1 MPFIPIGALP
11 CLLAVQVV
19 AQAPLTFEHLQAKA
33 RPAPESWRS
42 DALLAERQRQ
52 SQESRGFLREG
63 PTLSVSAGPRRI
75 PGAPGTTDRGFEVDL
90 PLFLSPRVRA
100 ELDRSLGQAHPLLQE
115 AARREGALRLRAAYL
130 DAWLAARLLALRE
143 ADLATVAQW
152 LKAAQARFEAG
163 ADPAYQVA
171 LVEGEHLK
179 VQQELDE
186 AHAQV
191 ARSWGT
197 LLALTELPPTP
208 VPLADPGA
216 VPPIPTE
223 KLLERL
229 QAGPLRR
236 ALLAQADLEERSLR
250 LKEAQELSRWS
261 LRGSYAQ
268 EGDEKVT
275 RFGLAVRL
283 PRPGEGSAVRHST
296 EAQLRALQGEAR
308 QALAELDAR
317 ALGAATRFT
326 QAAPDMNEGG
336 PPGRFALSAS
346 PLALPHGVSGQSPV
360 TPSPMKI
367 PDFAQAIAAVGLRLR
382 EGRERPSEALPL
394 RRQLLEAQM
403 ASLQRLHSQHLLAA
417 ELQTLLSEVNP

>member
-1 MPFIPIGALP
+1 MSFIPFGALP
-11 CLLAVQVV
+11 CLLAVQAV
-19 AQAPLTFEHLQAKA
+19 AQAPLTLGNLQAKA
-33 RPAPESWRS
+33 RPAPETWRAE
-42 DALLAERQRQ
+42 ALLAERQRQ

-63 PTLSVSAGPRRI
+63 PTLSVSAGPRRS

-100 ELDRSLGQAHPLLQE
+100 ELDRSLGQAHPLMQE
-115 AARREGALRLRAAYL
+115 AARREGALRLRTAYL

-143 ADLATVAQW
+143 TDLATVTHW

-171 LVEGEHLK
+171 LVEGEYLK

-186 AHAQV
+186 ARSQV
-191 ARSWGT
+191 ARSWGR
-197 LLALTELPPTP
+197 LLALAELPPAP
-208 VPLADPGA
+208 VPLADPGP
-216 VPPIPTE
+216 VPLIPTE
-223 KLLERL
+223 NLLERL
-229 QAGPLRR
+229 QAGPLRG
-236 ALLAQADLEERSLR
+236 ALLAQIDLEERGLR

-261 LRGSYAQ
+261 LRGSHAQ
-268 EGDEKVT
+268 EGDENVT
-275 RFGLAVRL
+275 RLGFAVRL
-283 PRPGEGSAVRHST
+283 PRPGEGSAVHHST

-317 ALGAATRFT
+317 AQGAALRFT
-326 QAAPDMNEGG
+326 QAVP
-336 PPGRFALSAS
+336 SAR
-346 PLALPHGVSGQSPV
+346 
-360 TPSPMKI
+360 T
-367 PDFAQAIAAVGLRLR
+367 PDFAQAIAAVGLRLQ

-417 ELQTLLSEVNP
+417 ELQTLLSEVHP

>member
-1 MPFIPIGALP
+1 MPFIPFGALP
-11 CLLAVQVV
+11 CLLSVQAV

-33 RPAPESWRS
+33 RPAPETWRTE
-42 DALLAERQRQ
+42 ALLAERRRQ

-75 PGAPGTTDRGFEVDL
+75 PGAPGTTDRGFDVDL

-115 AARREGALRLRAAYL
+115 AARREGALRLRTAYL

-143 ADLATVAQW
+143 TDLATVTHW

-186 AHAQV
+186 ARSQV

-197 LLALTELPPTP
+197 LLALAELPPSP
-208 VPLADPGA
+208 VPLADPGP
-216 VPPIPTE
+216 VPPIPKE

-229 QAGPLRR
+229 QAGPLRG
-236 ALLAQADLEERSLR
+236 ALLAQIDLEERSLR

-296 EAQLRALQGEAR
+296 EAQLRTLQGEAR

-317 ALGAATRFT
+317 AQGAALRFT
-326 QAAPDMNEGG
+326 QA
-336 PPGRFALSAS
+336 
-346 PLALPHGVSGQSPV
+346 
-360 TPSPMKI
+360 TPSLRT
-367 PDFAQAIAAVGLRLR
+367 PDFAQAIAAVGLRLQ

-403 ASLQRLHSQHLLAA
+403 ASLQRLHTQHLLAA
-417 ELQTLLSEVNP
+417 ELQTLLSEVHP